1 MRWIFIFSFIF
12 GGCMNQGFLLNENQ
26 SVVQT
31 LPLTK
36 QKQRIAILQK
46 KMEYAQRNLKIA
58 TDEVEQLASEIQQ
71 SQLTMIEK
79 QMEKGSKN
87 GFLKEK
93 EILQQIVENGPSP
106 EAFEARVVLDRM
118 HRVSKS

>member
-1 MRWIFIFSFIF
+1 MRHLWIVALFLS
-12 GGCMNQGFLLNENQ
+12 GCMNQEFHLGESQN
-26 SVVQT
+26 VVQS

-46 KMEYAQRNLKIA
+46 KLEYAQRNLKTA
-58 TDEVEQLASEIQQ
+58 TEEVEQLSSEIQQ

-79 QMEKGSKN
+79 QLEIGSKN
-87 GFLKEK
+87 SFLKER

-118 HRVSKS
+118 LRIKG